1 MRKFAG
7 VALAA
12 AMLVPVGLVASPA
25 GAATGSQCTKSVGVT
40 NLKTG
45 IATDTLSGCTPVSA
59 TGGSGKVVVKIT
71 AKTTTVVWA
80 AGKGT
85 TVVKQTTKAGPKVNK
100 CPKGT
105 TLLILSGSVVG
116 GSGAAL
122 KAMPKGQAVS
132 DSLCLNTKTDDT
144 TLEPGTVSKY

>member
-1 MRKFAG
+1 MRTIAG
-7 VALAA
+7 VVLAA
-12 AMLVPVGLVASPA
+12 AMMVPIGLVASPA
-25 GAATGSQCTKSVGVT
+25 GAATGAQCTKSVATT
-40 NLKTG
+40 NIKSG
-45 IATDTLSGCTPVSA
+45 IATDILSGCTPVSA

-71 AKTTTVVWA
+71 SPTSTVVWA
-80 AGKGT
+80 GGKGT
-85 TVVKQTTKAGPKVNK
+85 TIVKEAYKTGPKVNK

-105 TLLILSGSVVG
+105 TLLVLSGSVVG

-132 DSLCLNTKTDDT
+132 DFLCLNTKTDGT